1 MKTLY
6 TIFIGTEYDKDG
18 NYIPKLVSHHAI
30 EAIQREAGL
39 MFDGYTMG
47 FVIGGWNNE
56 KGIPVTEHSLRIEIV
71 SDSDKLA
78 RARSLAQFAKE
89 LLKQNCVM
97 LNQQAVHTEMI

>member
-1 MKTLY
+1 MKTIF
-6 TIFIGTEYDKDG
+6 TIFIGTESDKDG

-47 FVIGGWNNE
+47 FVIGGWNDNN
-56 KGIPVTEHSLRIEIV
+56 GHPVKEHSIRLEIV
-71 SDSDKLA
+71 ANSDRTESVRVLA
-78 RARSLAQFAKE
+78 RFAKD

-97 LNQQAVHTEMI
+97 VLQQAIHFEMI

>member
-1 MKTLY
+1 MKCLYTLY
-6 TIFIGTEYDKDG
+6 IGTESDSNG

-47 FVIGGWNNE
+47 YVIGGWNDDSGHPI
-56 KGIPVTEHSLRIEIV
+56 KEHSIKLEIV
-71 SDSDKLA
+71 AESIQHNRIKQLA
-78 RARSLAQFAKE
+78 KFAKS

-97 LNQQAVHTEMI
+97 MLQEVVHFEMV